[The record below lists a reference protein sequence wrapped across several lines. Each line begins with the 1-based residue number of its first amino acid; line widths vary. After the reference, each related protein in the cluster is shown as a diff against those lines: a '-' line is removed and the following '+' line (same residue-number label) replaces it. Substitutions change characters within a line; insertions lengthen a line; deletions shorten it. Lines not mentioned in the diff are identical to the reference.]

1 MTALRVAA
9 LLAVVFLSGCAALR
23 LQPAATP
30 PSLSLTAV
38 DFGQLPGWGTDH
50 PAQAMAA
57 FSRSCARLAL
67 APPDQRLGGEGE
79 AARLGGQAGQWRA
92 VCAAARALPPGD
104 DAAARQLL
112 EADFQPYAVADGER
126 RRGLFTG
133 YYEPEVPGS
142 PVRSAAFPTPL
153 LTRPSDL
160 IQVDLGD
167 FFDDLKGRRTAGR
180 VEDGRLVPYYDRASI
195 EAGALAGRRLDLLYL
210 QNPVDL
216 FFLQIQG
223 AGRIDLP
230 DGRVVRVGFDGQN
243 GRPYV
248 PIGKLLSDRGQIP
261 PDQVSEQSIRAW
273 LAAHPDRAQAVM
285 DENPSYVFFREVP
298 GLRPDEGPPGA
309 LGVALTPERSIAV
322 DRAFIPL
329 GAPVWID
336 TTDPLDGTPLRRL
349 MVAQDLGGA
358 IRGPVRADIFFGWGA
373 QARARAGRMNQPGTE
388 YLLLPKAV
396 PAG

>member
-1 MTALRVAA
+1 MLRASARAA
-9 LLAVVFLSGCAALR
+9 AVLAAGWLAGCAA
-23 LQPAATP
+23 QPSPAGP
-30 PSLSLTAV
+30 PSLGLTPVGFAE
-38 DFGQLPGWGTDH
+38 LPGWGADH
-50 PAQAMAA
+50 VAEAAAA

-67 APPDQRLGGEGE
+67 APPDQALGGEGE
-79 AARLGGQAGQWRA
+79 AARRGGQAGQWSA

-104 DAAARQLL
+104 DRAARLLL
-112 EADFQPYAVADGER
+112 EADFQPYAVSDAGR

-133 YYEPEVPGS
+133 YYEPEVAGS
-142 PVRSAAFPTPL
+142 PQPGDAFPVPL
-153 LTRPSDL
+153 LRRPSDL

-180 VEDGRLVPYYDRASI
+180 VEQGRLVPYYARAAI

-210 QNPVDL
+210 ASPVDL

-243 GRPYV
+243 GRAYV
-248 PIGKLLSDRGQIP
+248 PIGKLLSERGQIP
-261 PDQVSEQSIRAW
+261 ADQVSEQSIRAW
-273 LAAHPDRAQAVM
+273 LAAHPDRAKAVM

-309 LGVALTPERSIAV
+309 LGVPLTPGRSIAV
-322 DRAFIPL
+322 DRRFIPL

-336 TTDPLDGTPLRRL
+336 TADPLGGAPLRRL

-358 IRGPVRADIFFGWGA
+358 ITGPVRTDIFFGWGA
-373 QARARAGRMNQPGTE
+373 QARERAGRMNQPGTE
-388 YLLLPKAV
+388 YLLLPKP